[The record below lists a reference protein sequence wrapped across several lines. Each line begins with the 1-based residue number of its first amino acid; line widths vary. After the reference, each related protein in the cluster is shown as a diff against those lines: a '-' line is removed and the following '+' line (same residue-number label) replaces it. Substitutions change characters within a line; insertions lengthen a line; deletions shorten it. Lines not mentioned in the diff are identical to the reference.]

1 MPRGIPN
8 KLLGQQNI
16 VEGGGGT
23 ARSRPAFK
31 STGLETAELPIGRT
45 ERTAPTKDNPVGE
58 PVLVTVAE
66 RMPDREKLANLAFF
80 AEPVTIRIATS
91 SDKNAWQTFELNLGG
106 KPFFFRRGETKT
118 VPRYVVD
125 HIARM
130 KTTVYTDK
138 EVFNDE
144 GVKQILHVPSTALV
158 YDFAM
163 VKDDNPMGEHWL
175 KATLAMGG

>member
-1 MPRGIPN
+1 MPRGIPKAKDN
-8 KLLGQQNI
+8 P
-16 VEGGGGT
+16 V
-23 ARSRPAFK
+23 FK
-31 STGLETAELPIGRT
+31 TTGPETSELPIGRT
-45 ERTAPTKDNPVGE
+45 ERTAPTPDNPVGK
-58 PVLVTVAE
+58 PVLVDVAE
-66 RMPDREKLANLAFF
+66 RMPDKEKLANLAFF

-91 SDKNAWQTFELNLGG
+91 TDKNAEQMFELNLGG

-125 HIARM
+125 HMARM
-130 KTTVYTDK
+130 KVTSYIDQ
-138 EVFNDE
+138 EVFNSE
-144 GVKQILHVPSTALV
+144 GIKQIVHIPHTAMK

>member
-8 KLLGQQNI
+8 AK
-16 VEGGGGT
+16 E
-23 ARSRPAFK
+23 APAFK
-31 STGLETAELPIGRT
+31 STGLETQELPIGRT
-45 ERTAPTKDNPVGE
+45 ERTAPTPDNPVGD
-58 PVLVTVAE
+58 VKLIDVAE

-80 AEPVTIRIATS
+80 NEPVTIRIATS
-91 SDKNAWQTFELNLGG
+91 SDKNAWQTFEINVNG

-130 KTTVYTDK
+130 RTTVYTDK
-138 EVFNDE
+138 EVFNAE
-144 GVKQILHVPSTALV
+144 GVKQILHVPTTAMV

-175 KATLAMGG
+175 RATLAMGA

>member
-8 KLLGQQNI
+8 AKNTPVI
-16 VEGGGGT
+16 T
-23 ARSRPAFK
+23 SK
-31 STGLETAELPIGRT
+31 TIETAEQPIGRT

-58 PVLVTVAE
+58 PKLVAVAE
-66 RMPDREKLANLAFF
+66 RLPDQEKLANLAFF

-91 SDKNAWQTFELNLGG
+91 TDKNAEQIFELNLGG
-106 KPFFFRRGETKT
+106 KPYLFRRGETKT
-118 VPRYVVD
+118 VPRFVVD
-125 HIARM
+125 HMARM
-130 KTTVYTDK
+130 KTTSYIDQ
-138 EVFNDE
+138 EVFNAE
-144 GVKQILHVPSTALV
+144 GIKQVLHVPHTALK